1 MTNEDVEDTR
11 SNIYPGIIAIG
22 CVISIWV
29 TFLVYTIYPGIGKEF
44 MFAMF
49 TTWLV
54 MIFFWT
60 WCDPPV
66 HYQVEKLEREVIEL
80 KKEIKFNKKG
90 DDEGG

>member
-1 MTNEDVEDTR
+1 MMNENVEDTR
-11 SNIYPGIIAIG
+11 SNIYPGIISIG

-29 TFLVYTIYPGIGKEF
+29 TFFIFIIYPDIGKEF
-44 MFAMF
+44 MLAMF
-49 TTWLV
+49 GTWV
-54 MIFFWT
+54 AIVFFWT

-66 HYQVEKLEREVIEL
+66 HYQVEKLERELIEL

>member
-1 MTNEDVEDTR
+1 MGENVEDTR
-11 SNIYPGIIAIG
+11 LNIYPEIIAIG

-44 MFAMF
+44 MLAMLG
-49 TTWLV
+49 TWVAIL
-54 MIFFWT
+54 FFWT

-80 KKEIKFNKKG
+80 KKEIIKFNKKG

>member
-1 MTNEDVEDTR
+1 MGENVEDTR
-11 SNIYPGIIAIG
+11 SNIYPGIIGIG

-29 TFLVYTIYPGIGKEF
+29 TFFIFIIYPDIGKEF
-44 MFAMF
+44 MLAMF

-54 MIFFWT
+54 TVFFWI

-66 HYQVEKLEREVIEL
+66 YYQVEELEKEIIEL

-90 DDEGG
+90 DDKGG